1 MGVCVGTVFGGSP
14 VRDSGLGCEL
24 KLVLNALTTRPRDMV
39 EPVEP
44 AAALPNSYL
53 FKYIVLAQIVVY
65 MEAGAVPAL
74 LQLLTL
80 AFSLSFTEKGFLGG
94 VVYLA
99 ISFAAPLA
107 SFLFSRYSAKRVLI
121 VSLLLNNA
129 MVILFALVPEHSDWR
144 NVLIGIRALI
154 GATQSFLAVY
164 LPVWIDLFAPPEK
177 VTRWSVTN
185 RASTCGYG
193 RVGGRLGAVW
203 SLAVHGLGRPVV
215 CVQWLRERT
224 RGGSRVSEDVVRV
237 DACVDMR
244 VDW

>member
-1 MGVCVGTVFGGSP
+1 MA
-14 VRDSGLGCEL
+14 RDTADAS
-24 KLVLNALTTRPRDMV
+24 V
-39 EPVEP
+39 EPGEP

-80 AFSLSFTEKGFLGG
+80 AFSLSFTEKGLLGG

-99 ISFAAPLA
+99 ISCAAPLA

-185 RASTCGYG
+185 RASPCGC
-193 RVGGRLGAVW
+193 GAVQRPGGCMSGRAGARVEFGSARGLVVLW
-203 SLAVHGLGRPVV
+203 CVHSGSESECAGAVV
-215 CVQWLRERT
+215 
-224 RGGSRVSEDVVRV
+224 
-237 DACVDMR
+237 
-244 VDW
+244 